1 VEVLAYHI
9 SDLSYG
15 LGIAA
20 HHESLSDLDD
30 HSMVDQRFC
39 NVVVVADSRM
49 WPLVSL
55 RTASMPL
62 WSTRVL
68 RPDERVMHF

>member
-1 VEVLAYHI
+1 
-9 SDLSYG
+9 
-15 LGIAA
+15 
-20 HHESLSDLDD
+20 
-30 HSMVDQRFC
+30 MVDQRFC

-68 RPDERVMHF
+68 GPDERVMHF